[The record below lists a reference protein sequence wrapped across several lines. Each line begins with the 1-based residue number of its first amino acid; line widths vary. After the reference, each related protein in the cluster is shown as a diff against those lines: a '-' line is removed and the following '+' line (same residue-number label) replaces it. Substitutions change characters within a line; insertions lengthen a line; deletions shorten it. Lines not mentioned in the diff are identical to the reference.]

1 MGRPATGE
9 TPQRSVRVPDPI
21 WEAAAANAKAENRT
35 VSDVIVDA
43 LRRYNAAAS
52 RRAKQ
57 QPPTDH

>member
-1 MGRPATGE
+1 MGRPKTGE
-9 TPQRSVRVPDPI
+9 TPQRSVRVPDLI
-21 WEAAAANAKAENRT
+21 WDAAADNAKAENRT

-43 LRRYNAAAS
+43 LRRYNAAAA